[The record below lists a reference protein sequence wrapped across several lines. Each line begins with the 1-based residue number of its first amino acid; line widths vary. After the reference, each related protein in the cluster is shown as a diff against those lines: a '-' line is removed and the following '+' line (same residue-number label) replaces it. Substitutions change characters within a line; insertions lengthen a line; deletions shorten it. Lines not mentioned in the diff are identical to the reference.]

1 MHASNHFNLN
11 VEIGVEYWIFLFLLV
26 LSWVKAL
33 KPPSASKRKNWLLL
47 KSNSN
52 KNNSIFNI
60 KFKIWPPGQMT
71 WPLANTILLLWPD
84 SSKKPNTLGWFWF
97 CRKQKL
103 SDKNQTKLELVSCL
117 SNDWNTMPLVS
128 SEEKAQIHLQTLT
141 ICTQEA
147 G

>member
-1 MHASNHFNLN
+1 MTPGKYYFVIMTRFTQKNL
-11 VEIGVEYWIFLFLLV
+11 ILLV
-26 LSWVKAL
+26 GFDFAE
-33 KPPSASKRKNWLLL
+33 
-47 KSNSN
+47 N
-52 KNNSIFNI
+52 K
-60 KFKIWPPGQMT
+60 
-71 WPLANTILLLWPD
+71 
-84 SSKKPNTLGWFWF
+84 
-97 CRKQKL
+97 KL